1 MNRLTQTLLVSLLL
15 LLGFLP
21 ARADNEA
28 KSDYYF
34 MEAMRMRALG
44 NDADADVL
52 LNRAYELNPDPASE
66 ITKSVAFA
74 QVTRSGN
81 DSIAFADALA
91 KIERYVS
98 LKPDDF
104 YAAVSLAGY
113 YANIGDL
120 NKALPLIARADSL
133 NPSQPT
139 LALRHASLLER
150 LGRTQDAIDVY
161 KRVEVREGKRTQLTY
176 AITRLMFNVLQDTVG
191 ALAEVDALTAALPG
205 DVEALTL
212 AISLNEVAGHTDEV
226 RRLGDRAISMEPD
239 NLPLREFYIQSI
251 YDIYGMDGALEVFGD
266 AIKADDLSTDDKA
279 MLLTFFIGEMNVKPE
294 DSSKPFNGY
303 LKALEIYDNE
313 YPDDVAL
320 PLLRS
325 GIAIESDDLELAIKQ
340 IERAIEL
347 SPTSPEIRAQWI
359 KLLVRAD
366 RIDEAIA
373 AGRDALLL
381 EEFENNL
388 ELRLML
394 TGAYAIAKKY
404 QEIPPVLTPLLD
416 AADLD
421 DSARSEILATIADAE
436 QNYRPAEE
444 VAKTYDEAIALDPE
458 NYMAQNNYAYMI
470 SEKGGDLEL
479 AKKLI
484 GQVLKNAP
492 NLPTYLDTAAWVYYK
507 LGQYLLA
514 KDYIDKAIAAV
525 RGDILD
531 AELMLHAG
539 DIYYRCGN
547 AEKALDYWQRALE
560 MTPDSQDL
568 MRRVELKRIPE

>member
-1 MNRLTQTLLVSLLL
+1 
-15 LLGFLP
+15 
-21 ARADNEA
+21 
-28 KSDYYF
+28 
-34 MEAMRMRALG
+34 MRALG

-52 LNRAYELNPDPASE
+52 LNRAYELNPDPAGE
-66 ITKSVAFA
+66 IAKSVAFA
-74 QVTRSGN
+74 QVARSGN
-81 DSIAFADALA
+81 DSIAFADALSM
-91 KIERYVS
+91 IERYVS

-104 YAAVSLAGY
+104 YASVSLAGY
-113 YANIGDL
+113 YANNGEPL
-120 NKALPLIARADSL
+120 KALPLIARADSL
-133 NPSQPT
+133 NPSQPS
-139 LALRHASLLER
+139 LALRHAALLER

-176 AITRLMFNVLQDTVG
+176 AITRLMFNVLKDTVG

-226 RRLGDRAISMEPD
+226 RRLADRAISMEPD
-239 NLPLREFYIQSI
+239 NLPLRQFYLQSI
-251 YDIYGMDGALEVFGD
+251 YDIYGMDGALEGFAD
-266 AIKADDLSTDDKA
+266 AIKSDDLSTDDKA
-279 MLLTFFIGEMNVKPE
+279 MLLTYFIGEMNVKPE

-325 GIAIESDDLELAIKQ
+325 GIAVESDDLELAIKQ
-340 IERAIEL
+340 IERAAEL
-347 SPTSPEIRAQWI
+347 SPASPEIRAQWI

-366 RIDEAIA
+366 RIDEAITV
-373 AGRDALLL
+373 GRDALLL
-381 EEFENNL
+381 EDFANNL

-394 TGAYAIAKKY
+394 TGAYALAKKY
-404 QEIPPVLTPLLD
+404 QEIPPVMKPLLD
-416 AADLD
+416 TPDLD
-421 DSARSEILATIADAE
+421 DSARSEVLATIADAE

-458 NYMAQNNYAYMI
+458 NYMARNNYAYMI

-479 AKKLI
+479 AKELI

-492 NLPTYLDTAAWVYYK
+492 QLPTYLDTAAWVYYK

-514 KDYIDKAIAAV
+514 KDYIDKAIDAV

-531 AELMLHAG
+531 PELLLHAG

-547 AEKALDYWQRALE
+547 AQKALDYWQRALE
-560 MTPDSQDL
+560 MTPDSEQL

>member
-1 MNRLTQTLLVSLLL
+1 M

-66 ITKSVAFA
+66 IAKSVAFA
-74 QVTRSGN
+74 QVARSGN

-98 LKPDDF
+98 LNPDDL
-104 YAAVSLAGY
+104 YASVSLAGY
-113 YANIGDL
+113 YANNGEL
-120 NKALPLIARADSL
+120 QKALPLMAYADSL
-133 NPSQPT
+133 NPAQPT

-226 RRLGDRAISMEPD
+226 RRLANRAISMEPD

-251 YDIYGMDGALEVFGD
+251 YDIYGMDGALEVFAD
-266 AIKADDLSTDDKA
+266 AIKSDDLTTDDKA

-313 YPDDVAL
+313 YPDDVSL

-325 GIAIESDDLELAIKQ
+325 GIAIESDDLDLAIKQ

-347 SPTSPEIRAQWI
+347 SPASPEIRAQRI

-394 TGAYAIAKKY
+394 TGAYALAKQY
-404 QEIPPVLTPLLD
+404 QEIPPVLTPLLNS
-416 AADLD
+416 ADLD
-421 DSARSEILATIADAE
+421 DSARSEVLATIADAE
-436 QNYRPAEE
+436 QNYRPVSE

-531 AELMLHAG
+531 AELLLHAG

-547 AEKALDYWQRALE
+547 AEKAMDYWQRALE
-560 MTPDSQDL
+560 MTPGSDDL